1 MLAPESL
8 SYRFAC
14 RCTQVAGFLLFFA
27 CCSSTAQS
35 QTIEL
40 PSSRV
45 EADWLQQFQLR
56 SSRPGAAMDASAV
69 QSEIRRARG
78 LANRLQNASVDTGP
92 QCEKIAQL
100 ERQWLDNSPPSS
112 ADQVREAYLRV
123 RWIARE
129 LTLLDPQLDFQQL
142 VFALRAPGSYA
153 HMSDQYFGWFSRPGG
168 GLYVLDGWK
177 SSRQT
182 LRSLTAGLPEGSVM
196 RPDLSFDAARVLF
209 AYCRYYPEVHKVQNK
224 LDKSAIPDDAF
235 YHLYE
240 VNLDGSG
247 LRRLT
252 FGKYD
257 HFSGRYLPDGRI
269 VLVSTRRGRAIQCS
283 GNETPDSACDG
294 YMRCGGS
301 EDRPVPVFTLHI
313 MDGDGRNMR
322 CLSASEGFE
331 WDPTVA
337 DDGRIMYSR
346 WDYVDRDSLP
356 FVSLWTTWPD
366 GSAAQALFGN
376 FIANPMGMFEARQ
389 IPASR
394 DIIFT
399 AAAQHA
405 VIGGSLVR
413 LDSRRGPEAADA
425 MTRMTPEVP
434 WPESEGW
441 PTNYFAAPYPL
452 TQEYS
457 LVAWS
462 NQGLASEFDQ
472 QPGRDAPTNALGI
485 YLFDNSGSLEL
496 IHRDDQL
503 CSTDAVPVQARKRP
517 PLPSTISRHNTA
529 GEGRMVLVDVNRG
542 LEPLPAG
549 TIRRLR
555 IVGVPPKTQPVINFP
570 SIGLTDEDPGKFVL
584 GTVPVESDGS
594 AYFRVPADVP
604 LFFQA
609 LDERGMSVQTMRS
622 VAYVP
627 SGKTYTCIGCH
638 ERRETAPPNQPV
650 RALSRPPDRIT
661 PGPEGSWP
669 FDFNELV
676 QPVLDRQCVRCHKP
690 GTDGGQFDLSPGNS
704 YTTLIAYGPRGTL
717 QSMVVKRHATGR
729 SLADTEGARH
739 SPLVQFLRRKHYDV
753 QLTDEELE
761 CLVTWMDLYSQ
772 RSGSFSAEQA
782 NELRELRKAWKPL
795 LNDTE

>member
-1 MLAPESL
+1 
-8 SYRFAC
+8 
-14 RCTQVAGFLLFFA
+14 
-27 CCSSTAQS
+27 
-35 QTIEL
+35 
-40 PSSRV
+40 
-45 EADWLQQFQLR
+45 
-56 SSRPGAAMDASAV
+56 
-69 QSEIRRARG
+69 
-78 LANRLQNASVDTGP
+78 
-92 QCEKIAQL
+92 
-100 ERQWLDNSPPSS
+100 
-112 ADQVREAYLRV
+112 
-123 RWIARE
+123 
-129 LTLLDPQLDFQQL
+129 
-142 VFALRAPGSYA
+142 
-153 HMSDQYFGWFSRPGG
+153 
-168 GLYVLDGWK
+168 
-177 SSRQT
+177 
-182 LRSLTAGLPEGSVM
+182 M
-196 RPDLSFDAARVLF
+196 RPDLSFDATRVLF
-209 AYCRYYPEVHKVQNK
+209 AYCRYYPELHDVSNK
-224 LDKSAIPDDAF
+224 LDKSAIPEDAF

-252 FGKYD
+252 TGKYD

-283 GNETPDSACDG
+283 GNATPDAACDG

-301 EDRPVPVFTLHI
+301 EDRPVPVFTLHV
-313 MDGDGRNMR
+313 MDGDGQNMR

-389 IPASR
+389 IPGSR
-394 DIIFT
+394 DVLFT
-399 AAAQHA
+399 ATAQHA

-413 LDSRRGPEAADA
+413 VDLRRGPEAVDA

-441 PTNYFAAPYPL
+441 PTNYFAAPFPL

-472 QPGRDAPTNALGI
+472 QPGKDDPTNALGI
-485 YLFDNSGSLEL
+485 YLFNSSGSLEL
-496 IHRDDQL
+496 IHRDEKL
-503 CSTDAVPVQARKRP
+503 CSTDAIPVRARKRP
-517 PLPSTISRHNTA
+517 PQLSTISRHTTA

-542 LEPLPAG
+542 LESLPAG

-555 IVGVPPKTQPVINFP
+555 IVGVPPKTQPVLNFP
-570 SIGLTDEDPGKFVL
+570 TLGLTDEDSGKFVL

-609 LDERGMSVQTMRS
+609 LDERGMAVQTMRS

-627 SGKTYTCIGCH
+627 SGKTYTCVGCH
-638 ERRETAPPNQPV
+638 ERRESAPPNQPV
-650 RALSRPPDRIT
+650 RAVSRPPDRIT
-661 PGPEGSWP
+661 PGPKGSWP

-690 GTDGGQFDLSPGNS
+690 GTDGGQFDLSPGNAYS
-704 YTTLIAYGPRGTL
+704 TLIAYGTRGSL
-717 QSMVVKRHATGR
+717 QSMVLNRHAAGR

-739 SPLVQFLRRKHYDV
+739 SPLVRFFRRKHYDV
-753 QLTDEELE
+753 QLTAGDME
-761 CLVTWMDLYSQ
+761 CLVTWMDLYAQ
-772 RSGSFSAEQA
+772 RSGSFSADQA
-782 NELRELRKAWKPL
+782 NELRELRKAWVPL
-795 LNDTE
+795 LNETE